1 MVKMVKLK
9 IMLNG
14 NKKSLEYVNN
24 FILSDKTNIV
34 LAKMEY
40 FKNWYCQVNVKKK
53 VARNICLLHQQT
65 QHDQMALLNS
75 K

>member
-1 MVKMVKLK
+1 MCDHQLDDVKC
-9 IMLNG
+9 
-14 NKKSLEYVNN
+14 NN
-24 FILSDKTNIV
+24 CIPSDKTNIV

-40 FKNWYCQVNVKKK
+40 FRNWYCQVKRKEKTCKKYMPSSP
-53 VARNICLLHQQT
+53 AT